1 MQRRTGCPT
10 ERSLR
15 SLIFPLLIGAVS
27 TTAASGQVTDRG
39 QVVLATTTS
48 VRDAGLLDVL
58 LPPFEG
64 RTGMRVKV
72 IAVGSGQAMEL
83 GRRGEAD
90 ILIVHDPSGEQAF
103 MAAGFGVERLPLMR
117 NSFVLVG
124 PQADPAGTRGHSPV
138 DAMRAIAHSGAPFVS
153 RADRSGTNV
162 KESRLW
168 TLAGVVPGR
177 AWYRESG
184 QGMSATLQIASEL
197 QAYTLTD
204 IGTFLSHRSPLDLT
218 ILVEG
223 DSLLVNPYHMLLPDP
238 GRFPWVNAEG
248 ARLLADYLLEPVT
261 QNAIDSF
268 GRAEFG
274 RGLFEG
280 VRSQQSGVRDG
291 ASGSSARG
299 TDIGKHGVSDF

>member
-1 MQRRTGCPT
+1 MA
-10 ERSLR
+10 RSLR
-15 SLIFPLLIGAVS
+15 SLIFPLLMGAVC

-58 LPPFEG
+58 LPPFEE
-64 RTGMRVKV
+64 RTGIRVKV

-90 ILIVHDPSGEQAF
+90 ILIVHDPVGEQSF
-103 MAAGFGVERLPLMR
+103 MATGFGVERRPLMR

-124 PQADPAGTRGHSPV
+124 PQADPAGARGHSAV
-138 DAMRAIAHSGAPFVS
+138 DAMRAIAHSGALFVS

-168 TLAGVVPGR
+168 ALAGVVPGR
-177 AWYRESG
+177 ASYRESG

-204 IGTFLSHRSPLDLT
+204 IGTFLSHKSPLGLAV
-218 ILVEG
+218 LVEG
-223 DSLLVNPYHMLLPDP
+223 DSMLVNPYHILLPNP
-238 GRFPWVNAEG
+238 GRVPWINAEG
-248 ARLLADYLLEPVT
+248 GRLLADYLLEPVT

-274 RGLFEG
+274 RSLFEEI
-280 VRSQQSGVRDG
+280 RSQETETLRFPM
-291 ASGSSARG
+291 SARRALG
-299 TDIGKHGVSDF
+299 PDASSLTSDF